1 MVERAKSQ
9 HKTFVYFA
17 SASAIF
23 VGAIVATSAAAQENA
38 DAVTLDELSVTQ
50 TGGGRPPRSGTIG
63 QPSPLYAG
71 GQVALE
77 GRVGLLGNRSLFD
90 TPFTQNNYG
99 AEMARDQGARTV
111 ADVLANDPAVRT
123 SQPPFGSQDTV
134 FVRGVVL
141 NSRDFAFDGLY
152 GISDARKPIIEGIE
166 RFEVQH
172 GPAAFLYGFP
182 PNGSVAGVVNL
193 IPKRAGEV
201 PVTRVTTTY
210 MSRASGGTQ
219 VDVGRRFGDGNA
231 LGVRLNAFYSDGQ
244 TPIDQQSI
252 RNGGATLGLDYRG
265 AAFRFS
271 LDAGYH
277 NLAYRSPTA
286 AIGILP
292 GLAVPRAPDLTINQQ
307 PRGAFTDSE
316 SGFAVA
322 RAEYDVAPDWTL
334 FAAFGG
340 SRTSEVFVYPAF
352 TIINARGDLNGRM
365 ILFPDRQ
372 SQLTAE
378 AGFRGTF
385 DTGTVHHAVSIVGT
399 AYSND
404 NPYASA
410 SVPSVV
416 SNLYRPLASLP
427 LNTARIPRIVAQQ
440 PAELKGLAAVDT
452 VSLVP
457 HVIDLIVGVR
467 GQTVETRNYDSV
479 TAALVSDYAKSVVT
493 PLAGMVVKPLPWMSL
508 YASYAE
514 GLSLGSTA
522 PSDALNAGA
531 VFPPTVSTQLETG
544 AKIDLG
550 DLGLTLAFYDIAQPS
565 SFQNPVTRI
574 YGLTG
579 EQHNRGIDVNV
590 FGSPVDGM
598 RLLGG
603 ITLLDG
609 RLVKTAG
616 GAFDGKVAPGVPP
629 VQLNLTAEV
638 DLPRHLLPGAAL
650 AGRVL
655 YTAAQYYDQANRQK
669 IPDWTRF
676 DLGLRYRFTINDTPM
691 NASFNVENVA
701 GLDYYASTGAG
712 KLILGMPRTFKVSLT
727 ADL

>member
-1 MVERAKSQ
+1 M
-9 HKTFVYFA
+9 A
-17 SASAIF
+17 SACAIL
-23 VGAIVATSAAAQENA
+23 VGATVATPAVAQEPA
-38 DAVTLDELSVTQ
+38 DAVMLDELSVTQ
-50 TGGGRPPRSGTIG
+50 TGIGRPPTSGTIG

-71 GQVALE
+71 GQVAAQ
-77 GRVGLLGNRSLFD
+77 GRVGLLGNRSIFE
-90 TPFTQNNYG
+90 TPFTQNNYA
-99 AEMARDQGARTV
+99 AELARDQGARTV

-123 SQPPFGSQDTV
+123 AQPPFGSQDIV

-193 IPKRAGEV
+193 IPKRAGDV

-210 MSRASGGTQ
+210 MSRASGSTQ
-219 VDVGRRFGDGNA
+219 VDVGRRFGEGNA

-244 TPIDQQSI
+244 TPIDQQAI

-265 AAFRFS
+265 EAFRFS

-277 NLAYRSPTA
+277 NLAYRSPTGA
-286 AIGILP
+286 FSILP
-292 GLAVPRAPDLTINQQ
+292 GIAVPRAPDLTINQQ
-307 PRGAFTDSE
+307 PRWAFTDSE

-340 SRTSEVFVYPAF
+340 SRTSEFFTYPTF
-352 TIINARGDLNGRM
+352 TITNARGDLNGRT

-378 AGFRGTF
+378 AGIRGSF
-385 DTGTVHHAVSIVGT
+385 DTGTVHHAVAIVGT

-404 NPYASA
+404 NPYASGLG
-410 SVPSVV
+410 PSVV

-427 LNTARIPRIVAQQ
+427 PNFARIPRIVAQQ

-452 VSLVP
+452 VSVVP

-467 GQTVETRNYDSV
+467 GQSVENRNYDPV
-479 TAALVSDYAKSVVT
+479 TAALASTYAKSAVT
-493 PLAGMVVKPLPWMSL
+493 PLAGMVVKPVPWMSL

-514 GLSLGSTA
+514 GLSLGPTA
-522 PSDALNAGA
+522 PSDARNAGA

-544 AKIDLG
+544 AKFDLG
-550 DLGLTLAFYDIAQPS
+550 ELGLTLAFYDIALPS
-565 SFQNPVTRI
+565 PFLDPVTRI

-579 EQHNRGIDVNV
+579 EQHNKGIDFNV
-590 FGSPVDGM
+590 FGSPVDGI

-616 GAFDGKVAPGVPP
+616 GAFDGKVAPGVPA

-638 DLPRHLLPGAAL
+638 DLPRHLLPGASL

-655 YTAAQYYDQANRQK
+655 YTAAQYYDQVSTQK

-676 DLGLRYRFTINDTPM
+676 DLGIRYRFTINDTPLI
-691 NASFNVENVA
+691 ASFNVENVA
-701 GLDYYASTGAG
+701 ARDYYASTGAG
-712 KLILGMPRTFKVSLT
+712 KLILGMPRTFKLSLT